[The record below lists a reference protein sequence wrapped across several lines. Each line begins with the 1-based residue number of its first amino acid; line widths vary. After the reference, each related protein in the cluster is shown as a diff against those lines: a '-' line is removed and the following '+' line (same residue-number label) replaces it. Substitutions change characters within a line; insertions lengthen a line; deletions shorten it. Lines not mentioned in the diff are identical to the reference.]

1 MLNELDRV
9 TASYH
14 RCRASDGLLDTFYER
29 FLAKSPEVAE
39 KFRNTDFKRQKLM
52 LRESLIS
59 MLLFNLGSASAH
71 RDLDQLAERHSRRG
85 VDIPPRLY
93 DLWLD
98 SLCETVAKHDP
109 EYQPELD
116 AEWRRAMKPGIELL
130 CSKY

>member
-1 MLNELDRV
+1 MTPLDEV

-14 RCRASDGLLDTFYER
+14 RCRASEGFFDTFYDR

-39 KFRNTDFKRQKLM
+39 KFRHTDFKHQKLM

-59 MLLFNLGSASAH
+59 MLLFNLGSASA
-71 RDLDQLAERHSRRG
+71 RQDLDKLAERHSRRQ

-98 SLCETVAKHDP
+98 SLCETVELHDP
-109 EYQPELD
+109 EFKPELA
-116 AEWRRAMKPGIELL
+116 AEWRTAMRAGIDLL
-130 CSKY
+130 VSKY